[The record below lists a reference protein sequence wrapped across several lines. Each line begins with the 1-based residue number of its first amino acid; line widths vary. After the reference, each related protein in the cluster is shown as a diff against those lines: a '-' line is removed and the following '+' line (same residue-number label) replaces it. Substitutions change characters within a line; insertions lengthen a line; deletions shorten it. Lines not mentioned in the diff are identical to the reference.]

1 MKMNK
6 KDTANAGTTMVEVLV
21 AFAIL
26 MVIFAVL
33 YQVICLSGEI
43 HMKTVDL
50 IRSDQEL
57 EREIYKKNAS
67 GAADRVQGTFAL
79 YLQDE
84 NGSETDRQP
93 IALGTVWV
101 DCYENPV
108 RKENV
113 FRLAEEEQ

>member
-1 MKMNK
+1 MEMNK
-6 KDTANAGTTMVEVLV
+6 KNTANAGTTMVEVLV

-26 MVIFAVL
+26 MVIFAVV

-57 EREIYKKNAS
+57 EAEIYRKNAS
-67 GAADRVQGTFAL
+67 GAVDRVWGSFTL
-79 YLQDE
+79 HLQDE
-84 NGSETDRQP
+84 TGSDTDMQP